1 MLESCDGLLYSLRLS
16 ITILVG
22 LTAGWLSDEK
32 IKVIR
37 VSTDQPIMQLF
48 TALTETQCY
57 YSHYQCISVAYVY
70 VLSL

>member
-32 IKVIR
+32 INVIR
-37 VSTDQPIMQLF
+37 VSTDQPIM
-48 TALTETQCY
+48 
-57 YSHYQCISVAYVY
+57 
-70 VLSL
+70 